1 MLVAAAA
8 VVVELVV
15 DESVTGSGVVAL
27 SEIGSHHASVVLE
40 PSGLEVLVSVSAVGR
55 TLEVD
60 LRAREGEAEEG
71 GEGGE
76 GEECFC
82 GKCLTGVFVSVFCNT
97 RGEWNSGITR
107 SVFYT
112 TPH

>member
-60 LRAREGEAEEG
+60 LRAREGEAEG
-71 GEGGE
+71 GGE
-76 GEECFC
+76 GEEGEEEVEVVRELFVSIPRC
-82 GKCLTGVFVSVFCNT
+82 GVSTGVFAA
-97 RGEWNSGITR
+97 GSGGLG
-107 SVFYT
+107 
-112 TPH
+112 